1 MRKRLRR
8 RRGAAR
14 VSVVVHA
21 GGREFPLAEVDI
33 RGADP
38 DNPAPAIAG
47 ALRELAANLDRVIVD
62 A

>member
-1 MRKRLRR
+1 
-8 RRGAAR
+8 
-14 VSVVVHA
+14 VHA